1 MLASLYRCRDCGCND
16 AYRCRPRNVVYSF
29 GVSVART
36 AFVEGPPFSQ
46 RKSAMLDPEAKVQRT
61 DM

>member
-1 MLASLYRCRDCGCND
+1 MLSLSIVNL
-16 AYRCRPRNVVYSF
+16 APRNVVYSF

-46 RKSAMLDPEAKVQRT
+46 RKSAMLDPEAKAQRT
-61 DM
+61 GK